1 MNEQK
6 NSRIMAVSR
15 KYEIVEKTAL
25 LTMKPILESLNT
37 TINAYPAYIKE
48 LLDYI
53 DFLEG
58 DVALLEE
65 LAAIPDEERLRNL

>member
-25 LTMKPILESLNT
+25 ITMKPILESLST

-53 DFLEG
+53 DFLES
-58 DVALLEE
+58 DIALLEE
-65 LAAIPDEERLRNL
+65 LAAIPDEERLRN